1 MVCRTTTQKREL
13 VRLVRTAEARV
24 QVDLTG
30 KAPGRGAYLC
40 RNRACWDLALRRGKL
55 AGALRV
61 AAIPA
66 EDREAIRDFG
76 LEQPDD
82 EPVADAAAH
91 EEDE

>member
-13 VRLVRTAEARV
+13 VRLVRTADGAV

-30 KAPGRGAYLC
+30 KANGRGAYLC
-40 RNRACWDLALRRGKL
+40 RNRACWDVALRRGKL

-61 AAIPA
+61 PGIRPTDQEAL
-66 EDREAIRDFG
+66 REFG

-82 EPVADAAAH
+82 EPVADAAVP